1 MMRRPS
7 ARTAV
12 LSLGVIF
19 VLAQLIR
26 PARTNPPV
34 DAARTI
40 QSNAALPPEVSRIF
54 DRSCRDCHSNETEWP
69 WYSRV
74 APASWLLVSHV
85 NSARRHLSLSTWA
98 DYSPADQAS
107 HLEEMC
113 EEVRDGQMPMSSYV
127 LLHRSAALAD
137 GDRQAL
143 CAWTE
148 RERARIAA
156 R

>member
-1 MMRRPS
+1 MRMPS
-7 ARTAV
+7 ARTIVVSLGAV
-12 LSLGVIF
+12 L

-34 DAARTI
+34 DPTRTI
-40 QSNAALPPEVSRIF
+40 QANTVISPEVLETMNRA
-54 DRSCRDCHSNETEWP
+54 CRDCHSNETDWP
-69 WYSRV
+69 WYSQV

-85 NSARRHLSLSTWA
+85 NSARRHLSFSTWA
-98 DYSPADQAS
+98 DYSTADATD
-107 HLEEMC
+107 LLGEMC

-127 LLHRSAALAD
+127 LIHRSAALAD
-137 GDRQAL
+137 GDRQAI
-143 CAWTE
+143 CQWTE